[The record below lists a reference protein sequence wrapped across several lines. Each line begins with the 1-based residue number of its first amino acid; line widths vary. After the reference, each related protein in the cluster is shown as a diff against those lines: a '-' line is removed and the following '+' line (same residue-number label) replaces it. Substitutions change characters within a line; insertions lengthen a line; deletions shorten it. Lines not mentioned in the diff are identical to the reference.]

1 MDQTTT
7 AVFGE
12 PATADGF
19 LPILDDLG
27 IDHQSRPLTDLS
39 TVDLSAH
46 RAVIVLADGYRQ
58 AAPAPTTIGHQ
69 VAEFVRAGGR
79 AYVEYATGPGLP
91 TAGEPRPSGVERI
104 FVTDKEVAGFEALTL
119 FDEHQSWLLPVTAPE
134 NATELL
140 SYGRVAG
147 VYSAVFG
154 PPDESLPALLEIPL
168 GSGSL
173 LFATTAL
180 SNFQHGHYRLA
191 ARWRQLVRGLLA
203 SLHGIDAPPVVRVRT
218 SPREWAASGTPVRI
232 LVSSP
237 QPVTSDVP
245 LTEVAPGE
253 WQSAELNLPDGEHVF
268 AVGKENVRIQV
279 SPREQ
284 RYRRMLDRCV
294 EWYDRAGMFFDRPD
308 GSAGIAEGFM
318 SEVQPDGEHPFR
330 SVRRGD
336 CYVEN
341 AYAFRLY
348 AELSGDKRYRTI
360 GDNLLRLVRDRMQ
373 VLDRTA
379 VYGAWETREYWK
391 TLVEMDNLFSD
402 DDGWISAFVLA
413 DGIQRA
419 DDSAVS
425 QGLRGVESLMRTA
438 DAEFGLQ
445 VNPWRTPSYLI
456 GHGWDEIPTLP
467 LTDNLDVSAHWQ
479 SAPHVAYL
487 FAYAATGDQ
496 RYLDIA
502 IRGLDHMAAEFPR
515 MRLETSRTTEYIR
528 FLLPLLGAYHYTGKY
543 RDVIMRIADFLM
555 ERRDPESGA
564 LAEWD
569 GRNPTSNFAYGLD
582 EQSIVQQNGDPITD
596 QLYTLG
602 FAAWTLPIAHQLTGE
617 PVFDELATG
626 VLDYLSRIQIDDD
639 SPLSGAWMRSFDFA
653 NWEYFGSNADI
664 GWGPYCV
671 ETGWAN
677 ATILLGAMIKL
688 TGHTFFPAVEKR
700 PGLPEKVVSEF
711 ESIAHPTALPEGPAA
726 AGSQVVASRLLNVVQ
741 VFWRGD
747 DDLVRQTYVDQRAGA
762 GPWSQFDEQLVAG
775 NPVAVDNPATGAV
788 EIYARSTEN
797 RLVHAY
803 VHAETGRGPWRSLG
817 DVEFVG
823 DPAVV
828 YDVTAAEVE
837 IYVLGVDGHVYHRSA
852 LDLRHGYTPWER
864 IRPVTFSA
872 PPAVAYNRTTGRTEI
887 YAIDEAGQLRRTFKI
902 NRDHG
907 GWLLAGATLAT
918 AVPVHHD
925 GAVRIYGLDTDGHVH
940 CGQFG
945 GSWRSLE
952 SPAFVGLRA
961 VETPDGVDV
970 VGRTADGK
978 LHLLR
983 ENTWRPVGESAADPV
998 LIFHPGSKVS
1008 ELYTVIDGRLVLQG
1022 VQTL

>member
-1 MDQTTT
+1 MDQTT

-12 PATADGF
+12 PETTDGF
-19 LPILDDLG
+19 GPILDDLG
-27 IDHQSRPLTDLS
+27 VRHDRRPLADLS
-39 TVDLSAH
+39 TVDLSAYQV
-46 RAVIVLADGYRQ
+46 VIVLADGYRQ
-58 AAPAPTTIGHQ
+58 ASPAPTALGPE
-69 VAEFVRAGGR
+69 VADFVRAGGR

-91 TAGEPRPSGVERI
+91 AAGEPRPSGVERI
-104 FVTDKEVAGFEALTL
+104 FVTDKEVAGFPALTL
-119 FDEHQSWLLPVTAPE
+119 FDEHQSWLLPVEST
-134 NATELL
+134 ATELL

-147 VYSAVFG
+147 VYAAVFG
-154 PPDESLPALLEIPL
+154 PPDESLPALLDIPI

-173 LFATTAL
+173 LYATTAL

-203 SLHGIDAPPVVRVRT
+203 ALHSIDDAPGILVRT
-218 SPREWAASGTPVRI
+218 SPREWAPSGTPVRL
-232 LVSSP
+232 LVTSA
-237 QPVTSDVP
+237 QPVTADVP
-245 LTEVAPGE
+245 LTEVTPGE
-253 WQSAELNLPDGEHVF
+253 WQSDALPLADGEHIF
-268 AVGKENVRIQV
+268 KVGNETARVLV
-279 SPREQ
+279 SSREE

-294 EWYDRAGMFFDRPD
+294 EWYDHAGMFFDQPD

-318 SEVQPDGEHPFR
+318 SEVQPDGNHPFR
-330 SVRRGD
+330 SHRRGD

-348 AELSGDKRYRTI
+348 AELSGDKRYQTI

-419 DDSAVS
+419 DDSAIS
-425 QGLRGVESLMRTA
+425 QGLRGVESLIRTA

-456 GHGWDEIPTLP
+456 GQGWEKIPRLP
-467 LTDNLDVSAHWQ
+467 LTEDLDVSAHWQ

-496 RYLDIA
+496 RYLDFVT
-502 IRGLDHMAAEFPR
+502 RGLDHMAAEFPR

-543 RDVIMRIADFLM
+543 RDVIMKIADFLV
-555 ERRDPESGA
+555 ERRDPDSGA

-582 EQSIVQQNGDPITD
+582 EQSIVQENGDPITD

-602 FAAWTLPIAHQLTGE
+602 FAAWTLPIAHQITGE
-617 PVFDELATG
+617 AVFDELATG

-639 SPLSGAWMRSFDFA
+639 SPLSGAWMRSFDFR

-677 ATILLGAMIKL
+677 ATILLGGMIQL
-688 TGHTFFPAVEKR
+688 TGHTFFPAVESR
-700 PGLPEKVVSEF
+700 SDLPAKIATEF
-711 ESIAHPTALPEGPAA
+711 ESILRPTPLPAGPIPS
-726 AGSQVVASRLLNVVQ
+726 GGQVVASQLLNVVQ

-747 DDLVRQTYVDQRAGA
+747 DDFVRQTYVDQRAGA
-762 GPWSQFDEQLVAG
+762 GPWAQFEEQLVAG

-788 EIYARSTEN
+788 EIYARSTQN
-797 RLVHAY
+797 RLVHTY
-803 VHAETGRGPWRSLG
+803 VHRETGRGPWQPLG
-817 DVEFVG
+817 DLEFVG

-828 YDVTAAEVE
+828 YDGTAAEVE

-864 IRPVTFSA
+864 IRTVVFRA
-872 PPAVAYNRTTGRTEI
+872 GPAIAYNRATGRTEI
-887 YAIDEAGQLRRTFKI
+887 YAVDEAGQLRRTFKI

-918 AVPVHHD
+918 AVPVYHD
-925 GAVRIYGLDTDGHVH
+925 GAVHIFGLDAAGHVH
-940 CGQFG
+940 SGQFG
-945 GSWRSLE
+945 GSWRAWE
-952 SPAFVGLRA
+952 SPAFVSLRA
-961 VETPDGVDV
+961 AESATAIEV
-970 VGRTADGK
+970 VGRTAEGN
-978 LHLLR
+978 LYRLR
-983 ENTWRPVGESAADPV
+983 DETWQPVGASATDPV
-998 LIFHPGSKVS
+998 LIFHPGNGVC
-1008 ELYTVIDGRLVLQG
+1008 ELYTVTDGRLGARTV
-1022 VQTL
+1022 